1 MDFFGGG
8 FPAKV
13 LPKKGHKESIKE
25 GIACLFLIFLQS

>member
-1 MDFFGGG
+1 MQNFGGD

-13 LPKKGHKESIKE
+13 LPKKGHQESIKE